1 MNEKQMQNNRTEQV
15 KRLLTAEETAH
26 RLNVPMSWLYERSR
40 HDSLQNLGMRRCGK
54 YIRFS
59 EEAVTEFIER
69 GGDLD

>member
-1 MNEKQMQNNRTEQV
+1 MDH
-15 KRLLTAEETAH
+15 LLTSQELAD
-26 RLNVPMSWLYERSR
+26 RLNVPLSWIYERSR
-40 HDSLQNLGMRRCGK
+40 HESLQNLGMRRCGK